1 MKNIL
6 IIVGIVVL
14 AIVGY
19 WLWSGS
25 DTTPPAEETTP
36 DVTVEEVSVD
46 SEPISTDEVTSDTLS
61 EPATDVPE
69 LDKGEPEMT
78 ETPAATEGA
87 VREFTLDS
95 FNFGYSMDTI
105 EVNEG
110 DTVTINLTSSDGFHD
125 WVVDEFDAATE
136 KINVGEETSVTF
148 VADEAGTFE
157 FYCSVGSHRARGMV
171 GTLVVN

>member
-6 IIVGIVVL
+6 IVIGVVVL
-14 AIVGY
+14 AAIAY
-19 WLWSGS
+19 WLMSERATAP
-25 DTTPPAEETTP
+25 TTEDATP
-36 DVTVEEVSVD
+36 DISVEEVDVVAESAAV
-46 SEPISTDEVTSDTLS
+46 PPSTTEVMPADTTAADNLES
-61 EPATDVPE
+61 G
-69 LDKGEPEMT
+69 DKGE
-78 ETPAATEGA
+78 AT
-87 VREFTLDS
+87 VKEFTLDS
-95 FNFGYSMDTI
+95 FNFGYSMDVI

-148 VADEAGTFE
+148 VADAAGTYE

-171 GTLVVN
+171 GTLIVN